1 MTTHLSYS
9 VPEGRRKKRI
19 LRIPE
24 SQSLYV
30 CPQSCAR
37 RQAIRALR
45 NGEADCMAF
54 LQLSQADLVSGD
66 YEGLVGEAVAQL
78 LEALPKPPRV
88 IQVYVNCV
96 DDFVGTDGET
106 LVAGL
111 REQFPDVRFS
121 LSHINPIAVDVQADF
136 VGKMHAGLY
145 GLLEQPARQDA
156 GVSVFGSFEPLPAET
171 ELHAALSAA
180 GAGSVRHIA
189 ACDTFA
195 EYQQLAASAVAL
207 SVARGGEQTAR
218 DVAQRFGMNFLSWRP
233 TYSIAE
239 VNARYRELAAA
250 LAGSEA
256 MRGST
261 AFCDGE
267 TTDEQALGRGVVADC
282 KPVEGAAASSP
293 VDGDSIAVT
302 EGAFAFDEAGRALW
316 KAMAP
321 VLSPAR
327 ARAQAAVERAL
338 AAVGDTPVIVGA
350 DASFAPFDLAR
361 ELAEYGFKVQRVYGL
376 HLKGADQQAE
386 ARLREAFPQVQVVRD
401 ENVDAVLQSGVADGA
416 RSLGI
421 GADAAFLAG
430 TQWTV
435 DIYHDEGY
443 FGFQGIERLM
453 NGIADAMADAA
464 AENVRVTGSC
474 DTSEGVGRAR
484 MNPSASRDAAKGR
497 MRNGEAIVVPA
508 AVCRGLLRCG
518 GRAVRAGQPQRHR
531 RR

>member
-1 MTTHLSYS
+1 MATHLSYS

-45 NGEADCMAF
+45 NGEADRMAF

-145 GLLEQPARQDA
+145 GLLEQPERQDA

-180 GAGSVRHIA
+180 GAGPVRHIA

-218 DVAQRFGMNFLSWRP
+218 DVAQRFGMSFLSWRP

-239 VNARYRELAAA
+239 VDARYRELAAA

-256 MRGST
+256 MRGSA

-267 TTDEQALGRGVVADC
+267 TTDEQALERGVVAVADC

-293 VDGDSIAVT
+293 VDGDSIAAT
-302 EGAFAFDEAGRALW
+302 EGAFAFGEAGQALW
-316 KAMAP
+316 SAMAP

-338 AAVGDTPVIVGA
+338 AAVGDMPVIVGA

-361 ELAEYGFKVQRVYGL
+361 ELAKYGFKVQRVYGL

-386 ARLREAFPQVQVVRD
+386 ARLREAFPQVQVARD

-416 RSLGI
+416 CSLGI

-430 TQWTV
+430 TQRTV
-435 DIYHDEGY
+435 DIYHDEGH

-453 NGIADAMADAA
+453 NEITDAMADAA
-464 AENVRVTGSC
+464 AENARVAGSC
-474 DTSEGVGRAR
+474 DASEGADRAR
-484 MNPSASRDAAKGR
+484 TNLPASRNAAEDVQVTNFRDAAEG
-497 MRNGEAIVVPA
+497 ADA
-508 AVCRGLLRCG
+508 
-518 GRAVRAGQPQRHR
+518 
-531 RR
+531 